1 MADKGVVKT
10 STGVV
15 VQKPF
20 WMSKKYILTA
30 LALGIATY
38 QGMTGQWQDLT
49 PEQLAAK
56 VAETATWLGP
66 IITMI
71 LALAHVDG
79 KTQGAALLGDAL
91 KVLATLDDKEDPP
104 ADAGSGPR
112 PL

>member
-10 STGVV
+10 SSGVV

-30 LALGIATY
+30 LALGVATY
-38 QGMTGQWQDLT
+38 QGLTGQWQDLT

-56 VAETATWLGP
+56 IAETATWLGP
-66 IITMI
+66 I
-71 LALAHVDG
+71 LVAVRAFAHVDG
-79 KTQGAALLGDAL
+79 QTQGAALLGDAM
-91 KVLATLDDKEDPP
+91 KVLASLDDKEDPP